1 MAYTLFEQE
10 AECRKRETHSIIG
23 MSYQLNLNGELS
35 REILKDF
42 AKYIIL
48 YIRDFAESQEGKNYI
63 AKWKRNHP
71 EYGDDE
77 FTGYDYDDEDDESDE
92 DYEEIDYEDDYD
104 DDYDDDYE
112 DDFDDYEDED
122 DDDCFDCD
130 CCGDD
135 DDEGGLAG

>member
-42 AKYIIL
+42 AKYIIP
-48 YIRDFAESQEGKNYI
+48 YIRDFAESQEGKTYI

-71 EYGDDE
+71 EYEDDE
-77 FTGYDYDDEDDESDE
+77 FTGYDYDDEYYPLEQQQ
-92 DYEEIDYEDDYD
+92 YEDAGEKAVEKTGDAHGGGND
-104 DDYDDDYE
+104 DVGLQSVGENGRYRSK
-112 DDFDDYEDED
+112 
-122 DDDCFDCD
+122 CFGA
-130 CCGDD
+130 GDRK
-135 DDEGGLAG
+135 G